1 MTFDALNLDNQN
13 IILMHNNTLFPAI
26 KSFLTN
32 ISKSS
37 LKSPRIHIES
47 KEQFSWWSDKKTTF
61 TFLTCFCCLRV
72 DNKYSFCP
80 FFQVAV
86 PVFKFTVLL
95 SRKCKSIYKRFRIT
109 YYIERKLNMRFF
121 NKIQLIVATQYILYQ
136 KSYHPTLRLGQLNYL

>member
-1 MTFDALNLDNQN
+1 
-13 IILMHNNTLFPAI
+13 MHNNALFPAI

-37 LKSPRIHIES
+37 LKSSRIHIES

-80 FFQVAV
+80 FFSSRRPSIQIHRSIVMKMLIYLLTIKNL
-86 PVFKFTVLL
+86 VFIIKSMKMQIIQFNFQAGRLVHNFQLHFY
-95 SRKCKSIYKRFRIT
+95 SISSYSSYFHIESVICKQHR
-109 YYIERKLNMRFF
+109 
-121 NKIQLIVATQYILYQ
+121 LII
-136 KSYHPTLRLGQLNYL
+136 

>member
-1 MTFDALNLDNQN
+1 
-13 IILMHNNTLFPAI
+13 MHNNTLFPAI

-37 LKSPRIHIES
+37 LKSSRIHIES

-80 FFQVAV
+80 FFSSRRPSIQIHRSIVKKMQIYLQAIQNY
-86 PVFKFTVLL
+86 VL
-95 SRKCKSIYKRFRIT
+95 YKRK
-109 YYIERKLNMRFF
+109 IEHALL
-121 NKIQLIVATQYILYQ
+121 Q
-136 KSYHPTLRLGQLNYL
+136 

>member
-1 MTFDALNLDNQN
+1 MTVDALNLDNQN

-80 FFQVAV
+80 FFKSPSQYSNSPFYCQENANL
-86 PVFKFTVLL
+86 FTSDSEL
-95 SRKCKSIYKRFRIT
+95 RI
-109 YYIERKLNMRFF
+109 I
-121 NKIQLIVATQYILYQ
+121 
-136 KSYHPTLRLGQLNYL
+136 